1 MVYMGIETK
10 DKNSKTNTIA
20 TIRNIK
26 IIFNLF
32 LFPTKYSIELSILK
46 NIIFS
51 CKICFFKF
59 SKLLKLGL
67 LLN

>member
-1 MVYMGIETK
+1 MGIETK

-26 IIFNLF
+26 IIFNYF

-46 NIIFS
+46 YY
-51 CKICFFKF
+51 FFLVRF
-59 SKLLKLGL
+59 VF
-67 LLN
+67 LNLANF